1 MSEAE
6 MDAVVARYYSG
17 TSVTQL
23 TRQYNIN
30 HWSVKKLVQERGHRF
45 RQNSSDNATVAP

>member
-1 MSEAE
+1 
-6 MDAVVARYYSG
+6 MDAVVASYYSG

-30 HWSVKKLVQERGHRF
+30 HWSVNKLVRERGYRF
-45 RQNSSDNATVAP
+45 RQDSSDSTTAAP

>member
-1 MSEAE
+1 VRVWQLRDRMSEAE

-23 TRQYNIN
+23 TRQYNI
-30 HWSVKKLVQERGHRF
+30 KPG
-45 RQNSSDNATVAP
+45 AG